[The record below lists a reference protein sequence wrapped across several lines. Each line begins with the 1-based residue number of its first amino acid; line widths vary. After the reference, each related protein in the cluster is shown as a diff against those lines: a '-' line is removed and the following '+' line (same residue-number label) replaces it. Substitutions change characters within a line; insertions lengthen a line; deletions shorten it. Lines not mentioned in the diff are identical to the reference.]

1 MKASLR
7 VITILVILS
16 MTLVACGT
24 ASQPAP
30 AANAKVNLTFWWWAE
45 SDAPGADAWMT
56 ETVAAYEK
64 IHPNVTINIVPQS
77 TDTLISAFQSAVT
90 AKSGPD
96 IASQWATGPM
106 LGFRLAECSG
116 SDQRLCARL

>member
-1 MKASLR
+1 MKMKASLR

-24 ASQPAP
+24 TSQPATT

-45 SDAPGADAWMT
+45 SDAPGADAWMA

-64 IHPNVTINIVPQS
+64 IHPNVSINIVPQS
-77 TDTLISAFQSAVT
+77 T
-90 AKSGPD
+90 
-96 IASQWATGPM
+96 
-106 LGFRLAECSG
+106 
-116 SDQRLCARL
+116 